1 MEVKPAMWF
10 QSEQTFA
17 CGTWKIPDK
26 TAHVQ
31 SIRYPQ
37 THLMK
42 QGYLTNPPGQVPWHL
57 SLLHP
62 ELSHGLRFAVLLIH
76 QAVHPPR
83 CFFACHPKLGC
94 PFLVLTRWTLPG
106 KQPVNNTDLLSASTW
121 AASQHIDTSNKT
133 KAWAVSQHINTSN
146 KTKAWAV
153 SQHTDTRNKTK
164 AWAVSQHTDTSN
176 KTKAWAVSQHINT
189 SSKTN
194 TSNKT

>member
-1 MEVKPAMWF
+1 MWF
-10 QSEQTFA
+10 QSEQTFV

-42 QGYLTNPPGQVPWHL
+42 QGYLTNLPGQVPWHL

-76 QAVHPPR
+76 QAVHPPS
-83 CFFACHPKLGC
+83 CFFACRPKLGC

-106 KQPVNNTDLLSASTW
+106 KQPVNNTASTW
-121 AASQHIDTSNKT
+121 AA
-133 KAWAVSQHINTSN
+133 SQHINTSN

-153 SQHTDTRNKTK
+153 SQHIDTSNKSK
-164 AWAVSQHTDTSN
+164 AWAVSQHRHQQQDQGLGGVTT
-176 KTKAWAVSQHINT
+176 H
-189 SSKTN
+189 
-194 TSNKT
+194 